1 MRALT
6 ILVVDDD
13 ALVLQSTAAM
23 LADLGH
29 RVLEAS
35 SGREALEYLGRAQ
48 SVDLVITDQ
57 AMPGMTGMQ
66 LAAIIRQRWPHL
78 PVILASGYADL
89 PPDLEPSRI
98 RLSKPFGQD
107 RLVRAINESI
117 QDEAAGKVI
126 RLRPR

>member
-6 ILVVDDD
+6 VLVVDDD

-29 RVLEAS
+29 RVLEAG

-48 SVDLVITDQ
+48 SVDLVMTDQ

-66 LAAIIRQRWPHL
+66 LAATIKQQWPHL

-89 PPDLEPSRI
+89 PSHEELSLI
-98 RLSKPFGQD
+98 RLSKPFRQD
-107 RLVRAINESI
+107 RLAHAISESM
-117 QDEAAGKVI
+117 QDAVAGKVI
-126 RLRPR
+126 RFRPR